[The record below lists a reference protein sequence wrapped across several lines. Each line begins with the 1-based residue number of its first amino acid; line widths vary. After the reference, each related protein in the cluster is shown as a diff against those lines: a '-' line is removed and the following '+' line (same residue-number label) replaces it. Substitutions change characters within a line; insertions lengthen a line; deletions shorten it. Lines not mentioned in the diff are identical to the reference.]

1 MTLRAP
7 AGAAVPAGAAAVVDG
22 GLVYDAELV
31 SRLPAIFPDVTAE
44 VVDATDFIEG
54 FEAPAPDDRFASL
67 QGFGFAPHFV
77 DDLQGFKGLRLH
89 YLDEGPADAP
99 RTFLCLHGNPSWS
112 YLWRKMIPV
121 FTASGARVVAPDL
134 PGFGRS
140 DQPLDDA
147 VHTFHFHRDVL
158 LAFLRQ
164 LDLKTVTLVCQDWG
178 GILGLTLPHA
188 EPARFARLLVMNTTL
203 ATGDVALPEG
213 FQAWRAW
220 SNAQADMDVPR
231 LFARMAPMASAEERA
246 AYGAPFPDRSH
257 KAALRRFPNMV
268 PDSLDAEGAAWL
280 DVKREVMDRYND
292 DLQAAIDGVDV
303 WQASCNGYYRAPS
316 GRIVTQWPY
325 NFTEYRSRTERDD
338 LSSFDTGRA
347 PAAHR

>member
-1 MTLRAP
+1 MRFTHP
-7 AGAAVPAGAAAVVDG
+7 
-22 GLVYDAELV
+22 
-31 SRLPAIFPDVTAE
+31 VTR
-44 VVDATDFIEG
+44 
-54 FEAPAPDDRFASL
+54 APDDRFENL
-67 QGFGFAPHFV
+67 PGFGFAPHFAL
-77 DDLQGFKGLRLH
+77 DLPGFKGLRLH

-121 FTASGARVVAPDL
+121 FTGSGARVVAPDL

-147 VHTFHFHRDVL
+147 VHTFDFHRDVL
-158 LAFLRQ
+158 LAFVRQ
-164 LDLKTVTLVCQDWG
+164 LDLKHVTLVCQDWG

-220 SNAQADMDVPR
+220 SNAQDDMDVPR
-231 LFARMAPMASAEERA
+231 LFARMAPMASADERA
-246 AYGAPFPDRSH
+246 AYGASFPDRAH

-268 PDSLDAEGAAWL
+268 PDSLDAEGAAVSREAREFWL
-280 DVKREVMDRYND
+280 NEWTGQTFMAIGMQDPVLGPATMPALQQIIRRCPPPLIVGEGGHMLPEWGEDIARAALKAFGDV
-292 DLQAAIDGVDV
+292 
-303 WQASCNGYYRAPS
+303 
-316 GRIVTQWPY
+316 
-325 NFTEYRSRTERDD
+325 
-338 LSSFDTGRA
+338 
-347 PAAHR
+347 